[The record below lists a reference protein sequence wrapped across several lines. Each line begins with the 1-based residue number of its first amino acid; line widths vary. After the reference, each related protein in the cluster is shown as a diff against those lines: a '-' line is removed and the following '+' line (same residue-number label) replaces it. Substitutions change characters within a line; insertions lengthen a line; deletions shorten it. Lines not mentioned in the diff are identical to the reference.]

1 MSRAYT
7 TRRLGIVQA
16 IVSKLKDINGSGAYL
31 TDLNENVSPRLKF
44 WDEVEVFPTVHLNAG
59 SETREYQAGGYKDRF
74 LSITLR
80 CYVQA
85 EDAVEALDELMED
98 VETVLEENS
107 RLEYF
112 DRTNTGQF
120 TQQITIVSI
129 ETDEGVLEPM
139 GVGEMLI
146 EVRYQKM
153 QARAKVHVLAFSR

>member
-7 TRRLGIVQA
+7 TRRLGIITALVD
-16 IVSKLKDINGSGAYL
+16 KLKTINGAGAFL
-31 TDLNENVSPRLKF
+31 TDLGENVSPRLKF
-44 WDEVEVFPTVHLNAG
+44 WDEVEEFPAIHLNAG

-74 LSITLR
+74 LSVTVR

-107 RLEYF
+107 RLKYK
-112 DRTNTGQF
+112 DRNNTDQY
-120 TQQITIVSI
+120 TQQITIVSLD
-129 ETDEGVLEPM
+129 TDEGVLEPL

-146 EVRYQKM
+146 EVRY
-153 QARAKVHVLAFSR
+153 